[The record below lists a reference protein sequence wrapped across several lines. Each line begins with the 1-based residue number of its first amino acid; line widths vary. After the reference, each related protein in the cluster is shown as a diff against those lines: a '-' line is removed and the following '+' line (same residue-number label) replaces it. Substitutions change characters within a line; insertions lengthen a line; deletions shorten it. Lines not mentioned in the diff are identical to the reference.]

1 MQNPMI
7 HSADFWKSYPSW
19 EKMGYPDRREYAF
32 IGRSNVGKSSL
43 INLMVG
49 KKNLAKTSNTPG
61 KTQTLNLFLVDRKW
75 NLVDL
80 PGYGYAKASRKSRTG
95 WLGLLE
101 GYFLN
106 RRNLITTFVLID
118 ASIPPKEID
127 LKFCDWMGEHQI
139 PFSLVFTKADKG
151 KRHEV
156 EKNIQQFKKLM
167 EEQWAE
173 LPPTFQT
180 SIKNPES
187 AKPLLTYIEEL
198 NRAVLSGN

>member
-1 MQNPMI
+1 MI
-7 HSADFWKSYPSW
+7 HSADFCKSYPSW
-19 EKMGYPDRREYAF
+19 ETIGYTDKPEYAF

-43 INLMVG
+43 INLMVN

-61 KTQTLNLFLVDRKW
+61 KTQTFNLFLVDRKW

-80 PGYGYAKASRKSRTG
+80 PGYGYAKASKKSRND

-118 ASIPPKEID
+118 ASIPPKDID
-127 LKFCDWMGEHQI
+127 LKFCDWMGQHEI

-151 KRHEV
+151 KNSEV
-156 EKNIQQFKKLM
+156 EKHIQQFRESM
-167 EEQWAE
+167 EERWE
-173 LPPTFQT
+173 VLPPVFQT

-187 AKPLLTYIEEL
+187 SEPLLSYIKEL
-198 NRAVLSGN
+198 NQAVLSGN